1 MDLDLSKTI
10 GLGLTTAIVGTYT
23 IYQRAVRQGS
33 PYVAKKRPESE
44 NALLDD
50 VDELPT
56 INEQPLGEPF
66 EAIPPAPLTV
76 ESIQPP
82 APPSPPAARS
92 RSPSAKSPAKSPSI
106 FVLTSSLH
114 SDDNSAAGEEEH
126 PLTHEQN
133 AEEEEDDGDENAT
146 TGSIDFS
153 LYQSLLQENEDLKS
167 KLDEI
172 TNTQERQL
180 NALMPTTPKGTR
192 WNPHALLD
200 EVTRLRMELS
210 NSNQSLNEARDH
222 VFVVQQQLHEE
233 QKKVQL
239 ITNMIMMGRGGVKG
253 SSLDDIVE
261 AIKSWKDL
269 AMKAN
274 EFEKRSQEQET
285 LVVDST
291 AKLVDLREQLNSLRL
306 GKVQEVTELRR
317 QIATMEETYREREA
331 SFQARIQRLESRLI
345 DASMQLNSTPVRE
358 ELSYMRVKSPQNAS
372 FEDITSA
379 ITSNGVP
386 RAATTSTPNR
396 LRGSTTPKSSSS
408 TSTTPNRL
416 RKSTSATGEN
426 GDFTATVP
434 TPLVFS
440 NALNA
445 ALSRDTSLLSPTRRA
460 GTPTSA
466 SRSRSGSASKLKSS
480 SSSSLLGEPTT
491 PSRGSSRLSNYTAN
505 SASKS
510 FSTQE
515 FLRMLN
521 DPSGTNGGL

>member
-1 MDLDLSKTI
+1 M
-10 GLGLTTAIVGTYT
+10 GTYT

-33 PYVAKKRPESE
+33 PHVSKKRPESE
-44 NALLDD
+44 STLLDD
-50 VDELPT
+50 VDEIPT
-56 INEQPLGEPF
+56 INEQPLVEPF
-66 EAIPPAPLTV
+66 ESVPPAPLNV
-76 ESIQPP
+76 ESVRPP
-82 APPSPPAARS
+82 APPSPTAVRNH
-92 RSPSAKSPAKSPSI
+92 SPSAKSPVKSPSI
-106 FVLTSSLH
+106 FVLTSSPH
-114 SDDNSAAGEEEH
+114 SDDNSATGEER

-172 TNTQERQL
+172 TNAQEREL
-180 NALMPTTPKGTR
+180 NAMIPTTPKGTR
-192 WNPHALLD
+192 WSPHALLD

-210 NSNQSLNEARDH
+210 NSNKSLNEARDH

-239 ITNMIMMGRGGVKG
+239 ITNMIMMGRGDVKG

-269 AMKAN
+269 ALKAK

-285 LVVDST
+285 VVVDST
-291 AKLVDLREQLNSLRL
+291 AKLVDLREQLNALRL

-331 SFQARIQRLESRLI
+331 SLQARIQRLESRLI

-358 ELSYMRVKSPQNAS
+358 ELSYMRTRSPQNAS

-379 ITSNGVP
+379 ITSNGVS

-408 TSTTPNRL
+408 ASTTPNRL
-416 RKSTSATGEN
+416 RKSSATGEG

-445 ALSRDTSLLSPTRRA
+445 VLSRDTSVLSPARRT
-460 GTPTSA
+460 GTPTST
-466 SRSRSGSASKLKSS
+466 SRSRSGSASKAKSS

-491 PSRGSSRLSNYTAN
+491 PSRGSNRLSNYTAN

-510 FSTQE
+510 VSTQE